1 MLTLAQLGK
10 SFIPGS
16 PWLFLVVVTVG
27 VALFFARAPRIRAV
41 GRLLLAAVA
50 GCYWLLSLPA
60 VAEALQYGL
69 PPMRLPVVDSGRRDL
84 VIVVLGSGIN
94 TYRADGRNIS
104 APSPQSAFNIIE
116 GSRLFRALGNPPV
129 IVTGGIADASVQRER
144 EADVLAPILQA
155 QGVPPGRIILERR
168 SNTTHTQ
175 AIEVAIIAKAHGF
188 KKLVVVTSP
197 AHLRRAVPAFIAQGV
212 DAVGSPAAFASE
224 LRLTRSRWRP
234 TPTATAMSQDAIY
247 EYFGWMYYWLRG
259 WLAPVRLAGNEDSLA
274 DGASLVRFEAKRG
287 YLACRLLHQLAGTRG
302 AAIVPIRAN
311 VAGV

>member
-1 MLTLAQLGK
+1 VLTLAQFGK

-16 PWLFLVVVTVG
+16 PWLLLVIVTVG
-27 VALFFARAPRIRAV
+27 VALLFARVPRIRAV
-41 GRLLLAAVA
+41 GRLLLAALA

-60 VAEALQYGL
+60 VAEALQYGF
-69 PPMRLPVVDSGRRDL
+69 PPMRPPIVESGRGDL
-84 VIVVLGSGIN
+84 AIVVLGSGVY

-104 APSPQSAFNIIE
+104 TPSPQSAFNIIE

-129 IVTGGIADASVQRER
+129 ILTGGIADASLQRER

-155 QGVPPGRIILERR
+155 QGVPLDRIILERR
-168 SNTTHTQ
+168 ANTTHTQ
-175 AIEVAIIAKAHGF
+175 AIEVAIIAKARGF

-224 LRLTRSRWRP
+224 RRIVHSRWSP
-234 TPTATAMSQDAIY
+234 TPMASEMSYEAIY

-259 WLAPVRLAGNEDSLA
+259 WFAVRTPG
-274 DGASLVRFEAKRG
+274 G
-287 YLACRLLHQLAGTRG
+287 
-302 AAIVPIRAN
+302 
-311 VAGV
+311 